1 MLWTIFVILL
11 VLWLLGLVS
20 SYTLGGFIHILLV
33 IAIVVLIL
41 QLISGRR
48 AYNVSNVEAM
58 KPAGII
64 GIILIV
70 IGIIALAYGGITYTK
85 REKVLDLG
93 PIQATAE
100 KQKTI
105 PFPPVLGGICLVG
118 GIVLVI
124 VGSRKT
130 S

>member
-1 MLWTIFVILL
+1 
-11 VLWLLGLVS
+11 
-20 SYTLGGFIHILLV
+20 
-33 IAIVVLIL
+33 
-41 QLISGRR
+41 
-48 AYNVSNVEAM
+48 M
-58 KPAGII
+58 KPAGIV
-64 GIILIV
+64 GIILII
-70 IGIIALAYGGITYTK
+70 IGIVSLVYGGFSYTK

-105 PFPPVLGGICLVG
+105 PLPPVLGGICLVG

-130 S
+130 

>member
-1 MLWTIFVILL
+1 
-11 VLWLLGLVS
+11 
-20 SYTLGGFIHILLV
+20 
-33 IAIVVLIL
+33 
-41 QLISGRR
+41 
-48 AYNVSNVEAM
+48 M

-70 IGIIALAYGGITYTK
+70 IGIVAFAYGGITYTK

-124 VGSRKT
+124 VGNRT
-130 S
+130 A